1 MALLDLL
8 KRELGTRNV
17 AKYYA
22 NGEGNTVGDETLQ
35 GYLAEGLEKLA
46 EYKPMPVSADA
57 TMSGALVLAVPA
69 NIWKPTAIF
78 FQNRYLAEAK
88 SYEVYPGDRLW
99 DDQIV
104 ERLVL
109 NENAEYPDHRE
120 TQLYGEWLFD
130 SKRKVIQFVEGLTGP
145 VKLFGY
151 GIPAESALTEGE
163 KRDVLRYALGTALVN
178 ITPTLMAKM
187 DIQMEGINVKQKTAE
202 YAAEGQRLIR
212 EFEQNR
218 HVPYISSGR

>member
-1 MALLDLL
+1 MALLDQL
-8 KRELGTRNV
+8 KHELGSRNV

-46 EYKPMPVSADA
+46 EFKPMPVSADS
-57 TMSGALVLAVPA
+57 TMAGTMELALPA
-69 NIWKPTAIF
+69 SIWKPTAIF

-88 SYEVYPGDRLW
+88 SFEVYPGDRLW
-99 DDQIV
+99 DDQVV
-104 ERLVL
+104 ERLAL

-130 SKRKVIQFVEGLTGP
+130 IRRKVIQFVEAISGS

-151 GIPAESALTEGE
+151 GLPTEDKLTVGD
-163 KRDVLRYALGTALVN
+163 KRDILRYALGTALVN
-178 ITPTLMAKM
+178 ITPSLMAKM
-187 DIQMEGINVKQKTAE
+187 DIQMEGVNVKQKTDE
-202 YAAEGQRLIR
+202 YAAEGQRLLR

-218 HVPYISSGR
+218 HSPYISSGR